1 MSETSFDELLA
12 GNPLVEINTQAL
24 FLLVVLAWASASL
37 IAWKWRNE
45 YQAAKI
51 IREYAY
57 YAPLHLIVGFV
68 FLNAAIVLV
77 IGSYLMGLIVLLFR
91 SNNYFYK

>member
-45 YQAAKI
+45 YQAAK
-51 IREYAY
+51 
-57 YAPLHLIVGFV
+57 
-68 FLNAAIVLV
+68 
-77 IGSYLMGLIVLLFR
+77 
-91 SNNYFYK
+91 

>member
-1 MSETSFDELLA
+1 MITMSETSFDELLA

-45 YQAAKI
+45 YQAAKM
-51 IREYAY
+51 
-57 YAPLHLIVGFV
+57 F
-68 FLNAAIVLV
+68 FLTQQ
-77 IGSYLMGLIVLLFR
+77 LF
-91 SNNYFYK
+91 